1 MKKHLTVLP
10 FLMAAALAGCA
21 SMTSA
26 PMPAMA
32 SNGVL
37 TDAGGMTLYTFD
49 RDVAG
54 SGTSACIDKCAANW
68 PALHA
73 QASDQPRGDYSII
86 TRADGARQWAFKGKP
101 LYRWV
106 KDQKP
111 GERSG
116 DGVNKVWHVAQP

>member
-1 MKKHLTVLP
+1 MKKHLAVLP
-10 FLMAAALAGCA
+10 FLMAATLAGCA
-21 SMTSA
+21 SMASA

-54 SGTSACIDKCAANW
+54 SGVSTCVDKCAANW
-68 PALHA
+68 PALRA
-73 QASDQPRGDYSII
+73 QAGDQPRGDYSII

-101 LYRWV
+101 LYRWI

-116 DGVNKVWHVAQP
+116 DGVNNVWHVAQP